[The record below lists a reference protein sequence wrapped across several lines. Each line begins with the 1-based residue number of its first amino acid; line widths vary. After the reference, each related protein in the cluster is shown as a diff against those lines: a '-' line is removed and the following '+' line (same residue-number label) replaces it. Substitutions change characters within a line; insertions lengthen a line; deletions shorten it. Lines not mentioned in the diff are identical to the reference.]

1 MPYGIEINGSDAGG
15 AFVVNDSSK
24 NHVGLVVVASG
35 SGNTVS
41 YSGLSSFYVFVN
53 AKGVT
58 DAGGSHSIT
67 GPTGYS
73 DSHQLGIHAN
83 IANGYIKF
91 YSSRVQ
97 YNSLQIAYRAVWT
110 LRNVDYFIAVPAS
123 DVSSSYILNHAY
135 GIQIMTSDG
144 RVAVDSRRFSSN
156 ERCEVFSGL
165 QVGSTDG
172 SILSFDSDLYAEM
185 RFGTEGG
192 TQSYSY
198 GGTMYRRGIQF
209 STNNIRY
216 FGYSAS
222 VQIEGESGTSSR
234 VGGSLRSIHTLLL
247 GDLV

>member
-1 MPYGIEINGSDAGG
+1 MTYGVEINGSDAGG
-15 AFVVNDSSK
+15 TFVVNDSSK

-58 DAGGSHSIT
+58 DAT
-67 GPTGYS
+67 GFTTLTGASGYS
-73 DSHQLGIHAN
+73 ESHAKGIHAN

-91 YSSRVQ
+91 YSSTVQ
-97 YNSLQIAYRAVWT
+97 YSSSFLSYKTTWT

-123 DVSSSYILNHAY
+123 DVSGSYILNHAY
-135 GIQIMTSDG
+135 GLQIMTSDG

-156 ERCEVFSGL
+156 ERCEIFSGL

-172 SILSFDSDLYAEM
+172 SILSSDPDLYVEM
-185 RFGTEGG
+185 RFGTLGG
-192 TQSYSY
+192 NTAYSNM
-198 GGTMYRRGIQF
+198 GTMSRKGVQF
-209 STNNIRY
+209 GANNIRY
-216 FGYSAS
+216 FGYQAY
-222 VQIEGESGTSSR
+222 VNVDESGASR
-234 VGGSLRSIHTLLL
+234 GGGGVRSIHTILL

>member
-1 MPYGIEINGSDAGG
+1 MSYGIQVNGSDANGT
-15 AFVVNDSSK
+15 FVVNDSSK

-35 SGNTVS
+35 TGNTVS

-58 DAGGSHSIT
+58 DATGSTSFI
-67 GPTGYS
+67 GPTGYT
-73 DSHQLGIHAN
+73 DSHPKGIHAS

-91 YSSRVQ
+91 YSSTVQ
-97 YNSLQIAYRAVWT
+97 YSSYYLSYKTTWT

-123 DVSSSYILNHAY
+123 DVSGSYILNHAY
-135 GIQIMTSDG
+135 GFQIMTSDG

-172 SILSFDSDLYAEM
+172 SLLSSDPDLYVEM
-185 RFGTEGG
+185 RYGTQGG
-192 TQSYSY
+192 TTAYSNM
-198 GGTMYRRGIQF
+198 GTMSRKGVRF
-209 STNNIRY
+209 NSTNITY
-216 FGYSAS
+216 FGYNAYVNVDEFSGAS
-222 VQIEGESGTSSR
+222 R
-234 VGGSLRSIHTLLL
+234 GGGGIRSIHTLLL

>member
-1 MPYGIEINGSDAGG
+1 MTYGIEINGSDAGG
-15 AFVVNDSSK
+15 TFVVNDSSK

-58 DAGGSHSIT
+58 DANGSNSIT

-73 DSHQLGIHAN
+73 EPHSKGIHAS

-91 YSSRVQ
+91 YSSTVQ
-97 YNSLQIAYRAVWT
+97 YSSQMLSYKTTWT

-123 DVSSSYILNHAY
+123 DVSGSYILNHNY

-156 ERCEVFSGL
+156 QRCEVFSGL

-172 SILSFDSDLYAEM
+172 SILSSDPDLYVEM
-185 RFGTEGG
+185 RYGTLGG
-192 TQSYSY
+192 TTAYSSM
-198 GGTMYRRGIQF
+198 GVMSRRGVQF
-209 STNNIRY
+209 NNSSIRY
-216 FGYSAS
+216 FGYQAY
-222 VQIEGESGTSSR
+222 VNIYEFGGVSR
-234 VGGSLRSIHTLLL
+234 GGGGLRSSHTLLL

>member
-1 MPYGIEINGSDAGG
+1 MTYGVEINGTDAGG
-15 AFVVNDSSK
+15 TFVVNDSSK

-58 DAGGSHSIT
+58 DASGTHSIT

-83 IANGYIKF
+83 IASGYIKF
-91 YSSRVQ
+91 YSSRVEYSSTQ
-97 YNSLQIAYRAVWT
+97 QAYRTVWT
-110 LRNVDYFIAVPAS
+110 LRNVDYFIAAPAS
-123 DVSSSYILNHAY
+123 DVSGSYILNHAY
-135 GIQIMTSDG
+135 GLQIMTSDG

-172 SILSFDSDLYAEM
+172 SVLSSDPDLYVEM
-185 RFGTEGG
+185 RFGTQGG
-192 TQSYSY
+192 TQSYST
-198 GGTMYRRGIQF
+198 GGTMTRQGIQF
-209 STNNIRY
+209 GTNNIRY
-216 FGYSAS
+216 FGYQAN
-222 VQIEGESGTSSR
+222 VNIDEF
-234 VGGSLRSIHTLLL
+234 GGATRGGGGVRSIHTLLL